1 MCFLLGLFF
10 KMALG
15 FIENRN
21 AFWVSWEVLAKNQ
34 YVLKTKTKSNCQII
48 LFDWIRL
55 RRTVSERR
63 YWRIKIFLFVSVSS
77 VYTWIHVFFNY
88 ERKVCDEYVSEFLE
102 ITDNS
107 AFKLL
112 GNEVSPIMLL
122 FYKDFFMCYTHG
134 SALSPL

>member
-1 MCFLLGLFF
+1 MRSTC
-10 KMALG
+10 KKP
-15 FIENRN
+15 IRIKD
-21 AFWVSWEVLAKNQ
+21 KNQ
-34 YVLKTKTKSNCQII
+34 IQLSNN
-48 LFDWIRL
+48 LIRL
-55 RRTVSERR
+55 NSSEKNCIRT
-63 YWRIKIFLFVSVSS
+63 KILTNQDFFYSFLSRA
-77 VYTWIHVFFNY
+77 YIHEFTFFFNY

-112 GNEVSPIMLL
+112 RNEVSPIMLL